1 VVLLAEDNPMN
12 RETIV
17 TYLTAKGFCVV
28 TAENGELAVQQA
40 KSANPAVILMDIQM
54 PGMDGLEATGILK
67 SRPETART
75 PIIALTA
82 LAMSGDRE
90 RCLAAGAD
98 DYLAKPVNLREL
110 VATITR
116 HLEATR

>member
-1 VVLLAEDNPMN
+1 MN

-17 TYLTAKGFCVV
+17 TYLTAKGFSVV
-28 TAENGELAVQQA
+28 IAENGEEAIKQA
-40 KSANPAVILMDIQM
+40 KAVKPGVILMDIQM
-54 PGMDGLEATGILK
+54 PGIDGLEATGILK

-82 LAMSGDRE
+82 LAMTGDRE

-98 DYLAKPVNLREL
+98 DYLSKPVNLREL
-110 VATITR
+110 ASTIQR
-116 HLEATR
+116 HLQPSP